1 MPSTKKGK
9 RVVRKMTVKKKVKK
23 GKSSRKSKKTGY
35 SVKY

>member
-23 GKSSRKSKKTGY
+23 GKSAKKSKKPNY